1 MEVYCS
7 YLIDEIM
14 YLRLPRVCVWSY
26 TEERKQKSHL
36 PKRVKNGSR

>member
-26 TEERKQKSHL
+26 TEERKQVSFTK
-36 PKRVKNGSR
+36 KGEKWF